1 MGVTH
6 EKTNHAI
13 GNSAD
18 DFRLVQLLCT
28 GHVAAIMLAVQDFA
42 AAASYTVIPVLTFN
56 SVCPL
61 TAILITTSI
70 PTIFYREEKYHESHT
85 CLIVRYGLLFNLFRH
100 FSLRNWIRR

>member
-70 PTIFYREEKYHESHT
+70 PTIFHHAFGNVLRT
-85 CLIVRYGLLFNLFRH
+85 TGGIPDPPLLANMKCIN
-100 FSLRNWIRR
+100 S